1 MRYIP
6 ITPADKAE
14 MLKTIGVASTEE
26 LFADIPADVRLQR
39 PLELPAPLSEM
50 EIGQHIARL
59 TGGNANTST
68 HASFLGV
75 GAYDHYVPSLVN
87 HVLLRGEFLTAYTP
101 YQPEVSQGVLQAI
114 YEYQTMVCE
123 LTGMDLS
130 NASMYDGASA
140 LAEAA
145 IMAMS
150 QTGRKKLVVLST
162 IHPDYRTT
170 VKTYMSGLG
179 VELVEVPMHDGVVDL
194 AKLEAA
200 VDDNTAA
207 VLLQTPNFFGCLEP
221 VHEVERLIHGKGGLF
236 VVAVDPISLG
246 VLAAPAEY
254 GADIVVAEG
263 QSLGNA
269 ISYGG
274 PYVGLMATREKFS
287 RRIPGRIVG
296 QTVDSRGQR
305 AFVLTLQAREQHIRR
320 EKATSNICTNQA
332 LNALAA
338 TVYLT
343 MVGKEGL
350 KEIANLCVQKA
361 HYAQRR
367 ITAQPGWKPAFGAP
381 FFKEFTA
388 IAPEAP
394 KAVNDRLLTQGIIGG
409 YNPAREY
416 PELERAVIFAVTEK
430 RTRDEIDRLVA
441 GLGGI
446 KA

>member
-1 MRYIP
+1 LRYIP

-14 MLKTIGVASTEE
+14 MLKTIGVSSTDE
-26 LFADIPADVRLQR
+26 LFADIPAAVRLNR
-39 PLELPAPLSEM
+39 PLNLPAPLTEM
-50 EIGQHIARL
+50 EIGQHMAKL
-59 TGGNANTST
+59 SGANANTST
-68 HASFLGV
+68 HVSFLGA
-75 GAYDHYVPSLVN
+75 GAYDHYIPSLVN

-150 QTGRKKLVVLST
+150 QTGRKRLVLLST
-162 IHPDYRTT
+162 VHPDYRAT

-179 VELVEVPMHDGVVDL
+179 VDLVEVPMYDGVVDL

-200 VDDNTAA
+200 IDDNTAA

-221 VHEVERLIHGKGGLF
+221 VHEVERLIHAKGGLF

-254 GADIVVAEG
+254 NADIVVAEG
-263 QSLGNA
+263 QSLGNPT
-269 ISYGG
+269 SFGG
-274 PYVGLMATREKFS
+274 PYVGLMATREKFA

-296 QTVDSRGQR
+296 QTVDNRGQR

-343 MVGKEGL
+343 MVGKQGL
-350 KEIANLCVQKA
+350 KEIANACLQKA

-367 ITAQPGWKPAFGAP
+367 ITAQPGYKPAFSAP
-381 FFKEFTA
+381 FFKEFTVCT
-388 IAPEAP
+388 PGNP
-394 KAVNDRLLTQGIIGG
+394 KAINANLLQQGIIGG

-416 PELERAVIFAVTEK
+416 PELANCMIFAVTEK
-430 RTRDEIDRLVA
+430 RTREEIDRLVS

-446 KA
+446 R